1 MKKKKNNKI
10 FIIIF
15 LVLVLVYQNNIH
27 YDLYRILTIKFEKR
41 LAIDYGNCDKYGLGF
56 INYSLEKINKNQKI
70 GIFNENDLPG
80 IRWKFD
86 HLKKL
91 DYLNNLK
98 NSSIKDFDYLILLSM
113 KKRLVELKLI
123 NELVYIDNVKFQIKN
138 NLNNCF
144 LLKRYD

>member
-70 GIFNENDLPG
+70 GIFN
-80 IRWKFD
+80 
-86 HLKKL
+86 
-91 DYLNNLK
+91 
-98 NSSIKDFDYLILLSM
+98 
-113 KKRLVELKLI
+113 
-123 NELVYIDNVKFQIKN
+123 
-138 NLNNCF
+138 
-144 LLKRYD
+144 